1 MNKKFRLKDAYDYL
15 YKVGE
20 VHSQKDVAE
29 KMGATAPNVSSALKG
44 VESVLTDKFISRF
57 ADAFPSI
64 NKVWLLTGE
73 GEMLNADEGSTMQN
87 SEAEQAKQDAP
98 REEGR
103 TATFV
108 KLIPVAAQGGSLTDF
123 IYSVKEQDCE
133 LIASPIRDV
142 DLAIQVSGDSMAPE
156 YPNGS
161 HVYVK
166 RINERAFIEWG
177 KVYVL
182 DTCNGSVIKIL
193 VPSDREGYVRCLS
206 INTDPKYAPFEVSLE
221 DIRGVYR
228 VLLCM
233 SIK

>member
-1 MNKKFRLKDAYDYL
+1 MATLDRISKAYP
-15 YKVGE
+15 
-20 VHSQKDVAE
+20 QI
-29 KMGATAPNVSSALKG
+29 NV
-44 VESVLTDKFISRF
+44 
-57 ADAFPSI
+57 
-64 NKVWLLTGE
+64 NWLRTGE
-73 GEMLNADEGSTMQN
+73 GTMLVSPSGSAST
-87 SEAEQAKQDAP
+87 SPVREQDFP
-98 REEGR
+98 REESR

-123 IYSVKEQDCE
+123 IYSVKESDCE

-193 VPSDREGYVRCLS
+193 VPSDREGYVKCLS
-206 INTDPKYAPFEVSLE
+206 INPDPKFAPFEVSLE

>member
-1 MNKKFRLKDAYDYL
+1 MNERVLAFIDYL
-15 YKVGE
+15 GVSTSEFERLCGLSNGA
-20 VHSQKDVAE
+20 VS
-29 KMGATAPNVSSALKG
+29 KMGDNTRMATLDRISKTYPQINV
-44 VESVLTDKFISRF
+44 
-57 ADAFPSI
+57 
-64 NKVWLLTGE
+64 NWLRTGE
-73 GEMLNADEGSTMQN
+73 GNMLVSPSPSST
-87 SEAEQAKQDAP
+87 SHVREQDFP
-98 REEGR
+98 REESR

-108 KLIPVAAQGGSLTDF
+108 KLIPIAAQGGSLTDY
-123 IYSVKEQDCE
+123 IYSVKESDCE

-193 VPSDREGYVRCLS
+193 VPSDRDGFVRCLS
-206 INTDPKYAPFEVSLE
+206 INPDPRFAPFEVSLE

>member
-1 MNKKFRLKDAYDYL
+1 MYMR
-15 YKVGE
+15 E
-20 VHSQKDVAE
+20 I
-29 KMGATAPNVSSALKG
+29 M
-44 VESVLTDKFISRF
+44 SRF
-57 ADAFPSI
+57 DTYMKSKGLND
-64 NKVWLLTGE
+64 NKVTVECGLSQGLLGQARKGGSDLGKRTIDKILNIYQDINRVWLITGE
-73 GEMLNADEGSTMQN
+73 GNMLVSPSSSSTSPVREQDFPRDES
-87 SEAEQAKQDAP
+87 
-98 REEGR
+98 R

-108 KLIPVAAQGGSLTDF
+108 KLIPVAVQGGSLTDY
-123 IYSVKEQDCE
+123 IYSVKESDCE

-142 DLAIQVSGDSMAPE
+142 DFAIQVSGDSMAPE

-161 HVYVK
+161 FVYVK

-206 INTDPKYAPFEVSLE
+206 INPDPKFAPFEVSLE

-233 SIK
+233 SVK

>member
-1 MNKKFRLKDAYDYL
+1 MDNTIKDRTLEFIRYKGISMKAFETQCGLSSGYVTSMRKGYGSEKLNNVLTAFPELNRDWLL
-15 YKVGE
+15 YGE
-20 VHSQKDVAE
+20 GN
-29 KMGATAPNVSSALKG
+29 MLAPSSATSP
-44 VESVLTDKFISRF
+44 VR
-57 ADAFPSI
+57 
-64 NKVWLLTGE
+64 
-73 GEMLNADEGSTMQN
+73 
-87 SEAEQAKQDAP
+87 EQDFP
-98 REEGR
+98 REESR
-103 TATFV
+103 IATFV
-108 KLIPVAAQGGSLTDF
+108 RLIPVAAQGGSLTDF
-123 IYSVKEQDCE
+123 IYSVKESDCE

-193 VPSDREGYVRCLS
+193 VPSDREGYVKCLS
-206 INTDPKYAPFEVSLE
+206 INPDPKFAPFEVSLE

>member
-1 MNKKFRLKDAYDYL
+1 MDNTIKDRTL
-15 YKVGE
+15 EFIRYKGISMKAFETKCGLSSGYVTSMRKGYG
-20 VHSQKDVAE
+20 SE
-29 KMGATAPNVSSALKG
+29 KLSN
-44 VESVLTDKFISRF
+44 VLT
-57 ADAFPSI
+57 AFPEL
-64 NKVWLLTGE
+64 NRDWLLYGE
-73 GEMLNADEGSTMQN
+73 GNMLLSPSSSSTSPVN
-87 SEAEQAKQDAP
+87 EQDFP
-98 REEGR
+98 REESR
-103 TATFV
+103 AATFV

-123 IYSVKEQDCE
+123 IYSVKESDCE
-133 LIASPIRDV
+133 LLASPIRDV
-142 DLAIQVSGDSMAPE
+142 DFAVQVSGDSMAPE

-193 VPSDREGYVRCLS
+193 VPSEREGYVRCLS
-206 INTDPKYAPFEVSLE
+206 INNDPKFAPFEVSMN

-233 SIK
+233 SLK

>member
-1 MNKKFRLKDAYDYL
+1 MDCRIDIALLRRDLGMKQAEFAYELGIKQPYLSEIENGKKPVTDEL
-15 YKVGE
+15 YERMK
-20 VHSQKDVAE
+20 QKW
-29 KMGATAPNVSSALKG
+29 GATCDKFAIISQTSSSASSSP
-44 VESVLTDKFISRF
+44 VREQDK
-57 ADAFPSI
+57 
-64 NKVWLLTGE
+64 
-73 GEMLNADEGSTMQN
+73 
-87 SEAEQAKQDAP
+87 P

-123 IYSVKEQDCE
+123 IYSVKESDCE

-193 VPSDREGYVRCLS
+193 VPSDREGFVRCLS
-206 INTDPKYAPFEVSLE
+206 INPDPKFAPFEVSLE

>member
-1 MNKKFRLKDAYDYL
+1 MKAKDKIDMILEHLQINAKVFSERLGYQRPQIIYDI
-15 YKVGE
+15 
-20 VHSQKDVAE
+20 QKDKTKRISEELAN
-29 KMGATAPNVSSALKG
+29 KIT
-44 VESVLTDKFISRF
+44 SVFSE
-57 ADAFPSI
+57 I
-64 NKVWLLTGE
+64 NKSWLLADE
-73 GEMLNADEGSTMQN
+73 GDMLNASSSTSPVREQN
-87 SEAEQAKQDAP
+87 FP
-98 REEGR
+98 REESR

-108 KLIPVAAQGGSLTDF
+108 KLIPIAAQGGSLTDY
-123 IYSVKEQDCE
+123 IYSVKESDCE

-193 VPSDREGYVRCLS
+193 VPSDRDGFVRCLS
-206 INTDPKYAPFEVSLE
+206 INPDPRFAPFEVSLE

>member
-1 MNKKFRLKDAYDYL
+1 MDCRIDIALLRRDLGMKQAEFACELGIKQPYLSEIENGKKPITDEL
-15 YKVGE
+15 YERIKQKWGINTCDKYAIT
-20 VHSQKDVAE
+20 SQ
-29 KMGATAPNVSSALKG
+29 TSS
-44 VESVLTDKFISRF
+44 
-57 ADAFPSI
+57 FP
-64 NKVWLLTGE
+64 VR
-73 GEMLNADEGSTMQN
+73 
-87 SEAEQAKQDAP
+87 EQDFP
-98 REEGR
+98 REESR

-123 IYSVKEQDCE
+123 IYSVKESDCE
-133 LIASPIRDV
+133 LLASPIRDV
-142 DLAIQVSGDSMAPE
+142 DFAVQVSGDSMAPE

-193 VPSDREGYVRCLS
+193 VPSEREGYVRCLS
-206 INTDPKYAPFEVSLE
+206 INNDPKFAPFEVSMN

-233 SIK
+233 SLK

>member
-1 MNKKFRLKDAYDYL
+1 MKAKDKIDMILEHLQINAKVFSERLGYQRPQIIYDI
-15 YKVGE
+15 
-20 VHSQKDVAE
+20 QKDKTKRISEELAN
-29 KMGATAPNVSSALKG
+29 KIT
-44 VESVLTDKFISRF
+44 SVFSE
-57 ADAFPSI
+57 I
-64 NKVWLLTGE
+64 NKSWLLADE
-73 GEMLNADEGSTMQN
+73 GDMLNAS
-87 SEAEQAKQDAP
+87 SPSSPVREQDFP
-98 REEGR
+98 REESR

-108 KLIPVAAQGGSLTDF
+108 KLIPIAAQGGSLTDY
-123 IYSVKEQDCE
+123 IYSVKESDCE

-193 VPSDREGYVRCLS
+193 VPSDREGYVKCLS
-206 INTDPKYAPFEVSLE
+206 INPDPKFAPFEVSLE

>member
-1 MNKKFRLKDAYDYL
+1 MNERVLTFIDYL
-15 YKVGE
+15 GVSTSEFERYCGLSNGAV
-20 VHSQKDVAE
+20 S
-29 KMGATAPNVSSALKG
+29 KMGDNTRMATLDRISKAYPQINV
-44 VESVLTDKFISRF
+44 
-57 ADAFPSI
+57 
-64 NKVWLLTGE
+64 NWLRTGE
-73 GEMLNADEGSTMQN
+73 GNMLVSPSPSSTSPMREQN
-87 SEAEQAKQDAP
+87 FP
-98 REEGR
+98 REESR

-108 KLIPVAAQGGSLTDF
+108 KLIPIAAQGGSLTDY
-123 IYSVKEQDCE
+123 IYSVKESDCE

-193 VPSDREGYVRCLS
+193 VPSDREGYVRCIS
-206 INTDPKYAPFEVSLE
+206 INPDPRFAPFEVSLE
-221 DIRGVYR
+221 DIRGIYR

-233 SIK
+233 SLK

>member
-1 MNKKFRLKDAYDYL
+1 MKAKDKIDMILEHLQINAKVFSERLGYQRPQIIYDI
-15 YKVGE
+15 
-20 VHSQKDVAE
+20 QKDKTKRISEELAN
-29 KMGATAPNVSSALKG
+29 KIT
-44 VESVLTDKFISRF
+44 SVFSE
-57 ADAFPSI
+57 I
-64 NKVWLLTGE
+64 NKSWLLADE
-73 GEMLNADEGSTMQN
+73 GDMLNASSST
-87 SEAEQAKQDAP
+87 SPVREQDFP
-98 REEGR
+98 REESR

-108 KLIPVAAQGGSLTDF
+108 KLIPIAAQGGSLTDY
-123 IYSVKEQDCE
+123 IYSVKESDCE

-193 VPSDREGYVRCLS
+193 VPSDREGYVKCLS
-206 INTDPKYAPFEVSLE
+206 INPDPKFAPFEVSLE

>member
-1 MNKKFRLKDAYDYL
+1 MERTIKDRTIEFIR
-15 YKVGE
+15 YKGINMKTFETMCDLSSGYVTSMRKGYGP
-20 VHSQKDVAE
+20 E
-29 KMGATAPNVSSALKG
+29 KLNN
-44 VESVLTDKFISRF
+44 VLT
-57 ADAFPSI
+57 AFPDL
-64 NKVWLLTGE
+64 NRDWLLYGE
-73 GEMLNADEGSTMQN
+73 GEMLNADAVQETGAGQ
-87 SEAEQAKQDAP
+87 ERQDAP
-98 REEGR
+98 REERR

-233 SIK
+233 SLK

>member
-1 MNKKFRLKDAYDYL
+1 MKAKDKIDMILEHLQINAKVFSERLGYQRPQIIYDI
-15 YKVGE
+15 
-20 VHSQKDVAE
+20 QKDKTKRISEELAN
-29 KMGATAPNVSSALKG
+29 KII
-44 VESVLTDKFISRF
+44 SVFSE
-57 ADAFPSI
+57 I
-64 NKVWLLTGE
+64 NKSWLLADE
-73 GEMLNADEGSTMQN
+73 GDMLNASSSTSPVREQN
-87 SEAEQAKQDAP
+87 FP
-98 REEGR
+98 REESR

-108 KLIPVAAQGGSLTDF
+108 KLIPIAAQGGSLTDY
-123 IYSVKEQDCE
+123 IYSVKESDCE

-193 VPSDREGYVRCLS
+193 VPSDREGYVKCLS
-206 INTDPKYAPFEVSLE
+206 INPDPKFAPFEVSLE

-233 SIK
+233 SLK